1 MKDNDFQWLADHGAE
16 LHQKYAGKWIAV
28 HDSKVVGVGDTAV
41 EASQKA
47 EETTGNREF
56 VLQALDA
63 EADVIY
69 GGV

>member
-1 MKDNDFQWLADHGAE
+1 MRDGDFQWLVDHGPE
-16 LHQKYAGKWIAV
+16 LHEKYAGEWVAI
-28 HDSKVVGVGDTAV
+28 HDGKVVGVGKTAV

-47 EETTGNREF
+47 EKETGGREF

-63 EADVIY
+63 ESDVIY

>member
-1 MKDNDFQWLADHGAE
+1 MKDNDFQWLADHGPE
-16 LHQKYAGKWIAV
+16 LHQKYAGKWVAI
-28 HDSKVVGVGDTAV
+28 HDGKVVGVGDTAV

-47 EETTGNREF
+47 ETETGGRDF